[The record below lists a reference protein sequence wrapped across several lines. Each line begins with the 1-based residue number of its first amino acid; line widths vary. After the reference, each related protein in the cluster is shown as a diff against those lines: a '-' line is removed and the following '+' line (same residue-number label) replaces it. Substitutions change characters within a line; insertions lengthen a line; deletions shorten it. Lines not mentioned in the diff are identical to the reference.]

1 MAPQKKTPAKKKA
14 GRHLRLQKKRSPR
27 VARASKKKTAARP
40 KPAARRASAHAPK
53 AKPAIPSFRYLEHTG
68 DIMIEAFGPDFP
80 TALSQ
85 AAYAMFKVMGP
96 AKPVAH
102 FEVDE
107 SALNRDELVVYF
119 LSRVLSEVEA
129 RELVPAKIEILHFS
143 SGPAWRVQARI
154 WGESKRPRDAI
165 KAVTFH
171 ELAVEDDL
179 KTGWRIQVLLDV

>member
-1 MAPQKKTPAKKKA
+1 MVKPKA
-14 GRHLRLQKKRSPR
+14 RGKR
-27 VARASKKKTAARP
+27 KTAPRRKTRRQPSRAPRKKIQAGMK
-40 KPAARRASAHAPK
+40 KPSFSKAA
-53 AKPAIPSFRYLEHTG
+53 PSFRYLEHTG
-68 DIMIEAFGPDFP
+68 DIMIEARGPDFP
-80 TALSQ
+80 SALTQ

-96 AKPVAH
+96 AKPIIY

-129 RELVPAKIEILHFS
+129 REMVPCKLDIVQSQL
-143 SGPAWRVQARI
+143 GPTWRMKARI

-171 ELAVEDDL
+171 ELKVEDDL